1 MNATRLFERV
11 LGPDPGPFALLH
23 RPESVGPDRV
33 EILLGRVGTPARLA
47 DIQLSETPLA
57 ELPETPLSES
67 PPSDRAERAGEARHE
82 TLVLVPHRQIAE
94 RGFAAT
100 DDGSPLLALSVTDQG
115 WITASE
121 ALRRLPDEP
130 ITLSGGH
137 FDTDDETYA
146 DTVRAVLDNEIG
158 TGEGSNFVIKRSFV
172 TTITGYST
180 HSALSLFRRLLSR
193 ESGAY
198 WTFVVHTG
206 DRTFVG
212 ATPERHVSL
221 RDGVAAMTPISG
233 TYRYPPSG
241 PVLSEVMEFLAD
253 GKETDELYM
262 VLDEELKMMA
272 RVCHGGGRVVGPFL
286 REMTRLAH
294 TEYNIEGPSD
304 LDPREILRETLF
316 APTVTGSPL
325 ENACRVIARYEPR
338 GRGYYGGVAAL
349 IGRDATGART
359 LDSAILIRT
368 ADIRTSDTG
377 DGRGQVEVGVGATLV
392 RHSDPDAEVAET
404 RTKAAGLLSALGAGD
419 WRSEHPL
426 IQEALGKR
434 NETIA
439 NFWLSDADRRARPH
453 PMLAGRRALVVDAE
467 DTFSSMLAHQLR
479 AIGLAVEVCGFD
491 TPHDFDAYDLVVM
504 GPGPGDPREAGN
516 PRMARLSGAIDE
528 LLSRRTPF
536 LAVCLSHQLLCRRLG
551 LELRRREIPN
561 QGTQR
566 EIDLFGS
573 RERVGFYN
581 SYSAR
586 ARTDRLE
593 CPGVGEVRI
602 GRDSGTGEVHALRGP
617 HFGSV
622 QFHLESVLTQD
633 GERVLAD
640 LLVPLMEAVP
650 LMETAEVLA
659 V

>member
-1 MNATRLFERV
+1 MNSTQLLEHV
-11 LGPDPGPFALLH
+11 LGPNPGAFALLH
-23 RPESVGPDRV
+23 RPETPGPDRV
-33 EILLGRVGTPARLA
+33 EILLGQVSTPARLA
-47 DIQLSETPLA
+47 DIPVGGRTGRP
-57 ELPETPLSES
+57 
-67 PPSDRAERAGEARHE
+67 GEASHE
-82 TLVLVPHRQIAE
+82 TLVLVPHQQITE
-94 RGFAAT
+94 RGFAAAE
-100 DDGSPLLALSVTDQG
+100 DGSPLLAMSVTDHGQ
-115 WITASE
+115 ISTAD
-121 ALRRLPDEP
+121 ALRALPDEP
-130 ITLSGGH
+130 ITLTDGH
-137 FDTDDETYA
+137 FDTDDEAYA
-146 DTVRAVLDNEIG
+146 ETVRTVLDDEIG

-180 HSALSLFRRLLSR
+180 GSALSLFRRLLTR

-198 WTFVVHTG
+198 WTFLVHTG
-206 DRTFVG
+206 TRTFVG

-233 TYRYPPSG
+233 TYRYPATG
-241 PVLSEVMEFLAD
+241 PVLSEVMEFLTD

-272 RVCHGGGRVVGPFL
+272 RVCQGGGRVTGPFL
-286 REMTRLAH
+286 REMAWLAH
-294 TEYNIEGPSD
+294 TEYIIEGRSD
-304 LDPREILRETLF
+304 LDPRDILRETMF

-349 IGRDATGART
+349 IGRDADGART

-368 ADIRTSDTG
+368 ADIRRSDV
-377 DGRGQVEVGVGATLV
+377 DGSGHVEVGVGATLV

-404 RTKAAGLLSALGAGD
+404 RTKAAGVLAALGAD
-419 WRSEHPL
+419 ERLDAHPL
-426 IQEALGKR
+426 VQEALGRR

-439 NFWLSDADRRARPH
+439 NFWLSKAERRARPH
-453 PMLAGRRALVVDAE
+453 PVLDGRRALVVDAE
-467 DTFSSMLAHQLR
+467 DTFSAMLAHQLR
-479 AIGLAVEVCGFD
+479 AIGLTVELAGFD
-491 TPHDFDAYDLVVM
+491 ASHRFDDHDLVVM
-504 GPGPGDPREAGN
+504 GPGPGDPRDTGH
-516 PRMARLSGAIDE
+516 PRMARLTSAIEE

-536 LAVCLSHQLLCRRLG
+536 LAVCLSHQLLCRHLG
-551 LELRRREIPN
+551 LELRRRDVPN

-593 CPGVGEVRI
+593 CPGVGEVRVSL
-602 GRDSGTGEVHALRGP
+602 DAGTGEVNALRGP

-633 GERVLAD
+633 SERVLAE
-640 LLVPLMEAVP
+640 LLVP
-650 LMETAEVLA
+650 LMETAEVMNA
-659 V
+659 